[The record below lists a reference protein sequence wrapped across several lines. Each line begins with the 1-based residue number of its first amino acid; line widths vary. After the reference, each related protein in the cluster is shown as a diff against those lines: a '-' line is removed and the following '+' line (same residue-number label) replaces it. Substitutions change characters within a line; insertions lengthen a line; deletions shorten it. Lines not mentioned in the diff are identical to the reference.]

1 MATTNRSFTKS
12 GVISSHH
19 QNSRGTIMARMGYTL
34 PVFAV
39 AAAKAALLCAQG
51 QKVAE
56 TVVLDLL
63 PAEAEISIDSVASI
77 AIEQCAP
84 LSPQSALAI
93 TYSDPGDNLDL
104 TRNTPIWAKVELQ
117 PRSDDGDPIILE
129 AGEGLGRSLA
139 GTPAIY
145 SYAKKLFETN
155 LSPLISSNHTAH
167 ITIILPEGKQLASRT
182 SNAAFGIIDGLSLLG
197 TSGISKPLSTEEHL
211 NSLRQTLIDR
221 ATQTKNLIFCIGSNG
236 MQVADKADIHPQQI
250 IQTGN
255 WIGAML
261 LEAARQ
267 EVKSVLLLG
276 YQGKLIKLA
285 GGIFNTSSHLADAK
299 LEILSAA
306 FLRVGGDANGAKQI
320 LAAKTADAAH
330 RVIQEQGQE
339 SAVFT
344 YLVQQINTKAIAYVS
359 KYADQ
364 AILVETVLFD
374 RQGKIIVGEE
384 KLRCRS

>member
-1 MATTNRSFTKS
+1 
-12 GVISSHH
+12 
-19 QNSRGTIMARMGYTL
+19 MARTGYTL

-51 QKVAE
+51 QTITE
-56 TVVLDLL
+56 IITLDLL
-63 PAEAEISIDSVASI
+63 PGEAKIP
-77 AIEQCAP
+77 IEQCAP

-93 TYSDPGDNLDL
+93 TRSDPGDNLDL
-104 TRNTPIWAKVELQ
+104 TRNTPIWAKVELY
-117 PRSDDGDPIILE
+117 PRSESSESIILE
-129 AGEGLGRSLA
+129 AGEGLGRSLE
-139 GTPAIY
+139 GNPAIY
-145 SYAKKLFETN
+145 SYAQKLFEAN
-155 LSPLISSNHTAH
+155 LSFLISSDHTAH

-211 NSLRQTLIDR
+211 DSLREILIDR

-236 MQVADKADIHPQQI
+236 MQVANKAGIEPQQI

-267 EVKSVLLLG
+267 EVTSVLLLG

-299 LEILSAA
+299 LEILTAA
-306 FLRVGGDANGAKQI
+306 FIRVGGDIAGAQQI

-339 SAVFT
+339 MPVFT
-344 YLVQQINTKAIAYVS
+344 DLVERINTKAIAYVS
-359 KYADQ
+359 KYADR
-364 AILVETVLFD
+364 AMLIDTVLFD

-384 KLRCRS
+384 KLTCRS

>member
-1 MATTNRSFTKS
+1 
-12 GVISSHH
+12 
-19 QNSRGTIMARMGYTL
+19 MARTGYTL

-39 AAAKAALLCAQG
+39 AAAKAALLSAQG
-51 QKVAE
+51 QTIGD
-56 TVVLDLL
+56 TVTLELL
-63 PAEAEISIDSVASI
+63 PGETEIS
-77 AIEQCAP
+77 IEQCAP

-93 TYSDPGDNLDL
+93 TRSDPGDNLDL

-117 PRSDDGDPIILE
+117 PRSDNGEPIILE
-129 AGEGLGRSLA
+129 AGSGLGRSLA

-145 SYAKKLFETN
+145 SYAKKLFEAN

-211 NSLRQTLIDR
+211 DSLRQTLIDR
-221 ATQTKNLIFCIGSNG
+221 ATQTKSLIFCIGSNG
-236 MQVADKADIHPQQI
+236 MQVADKAGIEPQQI

-267 EVKSVLLLG
+267 EVRSVLLLG

-306 FLRVGGDANGAKQI
+306 FIQIGGDAAGAKQI

-330 RVIQEQGQE
+330 GVIQKLGKELP
-339 SAVFT
+339 VFT
-344 YLVQQINTKAIAYVS
+344 DLVERINAKAIAYVS
-359 KYADQ
+359 KYADR
-364 AILVETVLFD
+364 AILIDTILFD

-384 KLRCRS
+384 KLTCRS

>member
-1 MATTNRSFTKS
+1 
-12 GVISSHH
+12 
-19 QNSRGTIMARMGYTL
+19 MARTGYTL

-51 QKVAE
+51 QAIGD
-56 TVVLDLL
+56 TVTLELL
-63 PAEAEISIDSVASI
+63 PTEAEIL
-77 AIEQCAP
+77 IEQYAS
-84 LSPQSALAI
+84 LSPHSALAI
-93 TYSDPGDNLDL
+93 TRSDPGDNLDL

-117 PRSDDGDPIILE
+117 PRSDSNEPIILE
-129 AGEGLGRSLA
+129 AGEGLGRSLE

-145 SYAKKLFETN
+145 NYAKKLFEAN
-155 LSPLISSNHTAH
+155 VSPLVAEQHTAH

-197 TSGISKPLSTEEHL
+197 TSGISKPLSAEEHL
-211 NSLRQTLIDR
+211 DSLQQALIDR
-221 ATQTKNLIFCIGSNG
+221 ASSHQNLIFCIGSNG
-236 MQVADKADIHPQQI
+236 MQVANKAGIDPLQI

-306 FLRVGGDANGAKQI
+306 FIRVGGDAIGARQI

-339 SAVFT
+339 ITVFT
-344 YLVQQINTKAIAYVS
+344 YLMEQINSKAIAYVS
-359 KYADQ
+359 KYADR
-364 AILVETVLFD
+364 AILIETVLFD

-384 KLRCRS
+384 KLTCRS

>member
-1 MATTNRSFTKS
+1 
-12 GVISSHH
+12 
-19 QNSRGTIMARMGYTL
+19 MARMGYTL

-51 QKVAE
+51 QTVAE
-56 TVVLDLL
+56 TVTLNLL
-63 PAEAEISIDSVASI
+63 PEEAEISI
-77 AIEQCAP
+77 EQYAP
-84 LSPQSALAI
+84 LSFHSALAI
-93 TYSDPGDNLDL
+93 TRSDPGDNLDL

-117 PRSDDGDPIILE
+117 SRSDSNEPVILE
-129 AGEGLGRSLA
+129 AGEGLGRSLE
-139 GTPAIY
+139 GIPAIY
-145 SYAKKLFETN
+145 NYAKKLFEAN
-155 LSPLISSNHTAH
+155 ISPLVAEQHTAH

-211 NSLRQTLIDR
+211 DSLRQTLIDR
-221 ATQTKNLIFCIGSNG
+221 ASSHQNLIFCIGSNG
-236 MQVADKADIHPQQI
+236 MQVANKAGIDPLHI

-306 FLRVGGDANGAKQI
+306 FIRVGGDAIGARQI

-330 RVIQEQGQE
+330 QVIQEQGQE
-339 SAVFT
+339 STVFT
-344 YLVQQINTKAIAYVS
+344 YLMEQINSKAIAYVS
-359 KYADQ
+359 KYADR
-364 AILVETVLFD
+364 AILIETVLFD

-384 KLRCRS
+384 KLTCRS

>member
-1 MATTNRSFTKS
+1 
-12 GVISSHH
+12 
-19 QNSRGTIMARMGYTL
+19 MARTGYTL

-51 QKVAE
+51 QTVTE
-56 TVVLDLL
+56 TITLDLL
-63 PAEAEISIDSVASI
+63 PEEAEIE
-77 AIEQCAP
+77 IEQCAP
-84 LSPQSALAI
+84 LSLQSALAI
-93 TYSDPGDNLDL
+93 TRSDPGDNLDL

-117 PRSDDGDPIILE
+117 PRSDSNEPIILE
-129 AGEGLGRSLA
+129 AGEGLGRNLA

-145 SYAKKLFETN
+145 SYAKKLFEAN
-155 LSPLISSNHTAH
+155 LSLLVSSNHTAH
-167 ITIILPEGKQLASRT
+167 ITIILPAGRQLANRT

-211 NSLRQTLIDR
+211 DSLRQILIDR
-221 ATQTKNLIFCIGSNG
+221 ASSHQNLIFCIGNNG
-236 MQVADKADIHPQQI
+236 MQVADRAGIDPQQI

-267 EVKSVLLLG
+267 EVKSVLLLA

-306 FLRVGGDANGAKQI
+306 FIRIGGDAVGAKQI

-344 YLVQQINTKAIAYVS
+344 YLVQQINSKAIAYVN
-359 KYADQ
+359 KYADR
-364 AILVETVLFD
+364 AILIETVLFD

>member
-1 MATTNRSFTKS
+1 MATTNRSFAKP
-12 GVISSHH
+12 GVISPHH
-19 QNSRGTIMARMGYTL
+19 QNSRRTIMARTGYTL

-51 QKVAE
+51 QKVTE

-63 PAEAEISIDSVASI
+63 PEKAEIS
-77 AIEQCAP
+77 IEQCAP

-93 TYSDPGDNLDL
+93 TRSNPGDNLDL

-117 PRSDDGDPIILE
+117 SRSESNEQIILE
-129 AGEGLGRSLA
+129 AGEGLGRNLE
-139 GTPAIY
+139 GNPAIY
-145 SYAKKLFETN
+145 SYAKKLFEAN
-155 LSPLISSNHTAH
+155 LSPLISNDHTAH

-211 NSLRQTLIDR
+211 DSLREVLIDR
-221 ATQTKNLIFCIGSNG
+221 ASQTKNLIFCIGSNG
-236 MQVADKADIHPQQI
+236 MQVADKANIEPQQI

-267 EVKSVLLLG
+267 EVTSVLLLG

-299 LEILSAA
+299 LEILTAA
-306 FLRVGGDANGAKQI
+306 FIRVGGDVAGAQQI

-330 RVIQEQGQE
+330 RIIQEQGQE
-339 SAVFT
+339 IPVFT
-344 YLVQQINTKAIAYVS
+344 NLVERINTKAITYVS
-359 KYADQ
+359 KYADR
-364 AILVETVLFD
+364 AMLIDTVLFD